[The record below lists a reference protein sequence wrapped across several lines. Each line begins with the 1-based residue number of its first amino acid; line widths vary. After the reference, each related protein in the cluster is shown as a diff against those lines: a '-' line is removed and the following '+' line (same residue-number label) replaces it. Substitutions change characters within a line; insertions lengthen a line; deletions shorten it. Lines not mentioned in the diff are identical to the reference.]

1 MNSIQ
6 GATMTIVHYAIQAR
20 VVGNILCGRERQF
33 ITLPIFHKHVCFYSE
48 VLEVGRAVKI
58 FGSRGKTF
66 GVSFTEPL
74 CNCATPLGPYQIV
87 GKSPD
92 GASVLVERDYAYF
105 WENTKF
111 TVAFPVQCTQLEGI
125 DSLRFP
131 DAVGDTGKWK
141 Q

>member
-1 MNSIQ
+1 MRSRLVLLEIFF
-6 GATMTIVHYAIQAR
+6 A
-20 VVGNILCGRERQF
+20 VGNVSLSLSR
-33 ITLPIFHKHVCFYSE
+33 PIFHKHVCFYSE

-87 GKSPD
+87 GRSPD

-125 DSLRFP
+125 DSLRLP